1 MPGSNCL
8 RQTFENLHHLYKFFK
23 GNIPLELKKVL
34 LKAFQEVGLK
44 PNEKLNLD
52 TSDLDKT
59 KNKKIERSNYF
70 ER

>member
-1 MPGSNCL
+1 MYYSWNEKYEDGIFGYDIEL
-8 RQTFENLHHLYKFFK
+8 E
-23 GNIPLELKKVL
+23 ELKKVL